1 MIQLYELLDYV
12 WPNSVVLNL
21 GEYENRHF
29 IIKQQID
36 SKFTSRQGMVVYTYA
51 VEHKHFPQHKICDI
65 YADKGI
71 IYIDLCCKKEPPEVE
86 RKRSN
91 AVKPIIRRRENG

>member
-12 WPNSVVLNL
+12 WPNYVVLNL

-36 SKFTSRQGMVVYTYA
+36 SKFTSRQGMDVYT
-51 VEHKHFPQHKICDI
+51 
-65 YADKGI
+65 
-71 IYIDLCCKKEPPEVE
+71 
-86 RKRSN
+86 
-91 AVKPIIRRRENG
+91 

>member
-1 MIQLYELLDYV
+1 MGLNGPGIYGRDGAFVIQLYELLDYV

-36 SKFTSRQGMVVYTYA
+36 SKFTSRQGMDVYT
-51 VEHKHFPQHKICDI
+51 
-65 YADKGI
+65 
-71 IYIDLCCKKEPPEVE
+71 
-86 RKRSN
+86 
-91 AVKPIIRRRENG
+91 

>member
-36 SKFTSRQGMVVYTYA
+36 SKFTSRQGMDVYTYA
-51 VEHKHFPQHKICDI
+51 VEHKHFP
-65 YADKGI
+65 
-71 IYIDLCCKKEPPEVE
+71 
-86 RKRSN
+86 
-91 AVKPIIRRRENG
+91 